1 MMQEKMSAL
10 EPSDAMVSASRL
22 HITLDK
28 RLRLNGHYDSLTA
41 WRMLS
46 RHVARYPNNLRVHT
60 QRILLA
66 EDSMLRH
73 CLKGALIDLSLS
85 LNGKG
90 EYFSHQLLEM
100 IKDSLSDEDYSYFKK
115 SFGEESKNRKK
126 YQNWV
131 NGSVMANGADD
142 GKLLV
147 TFDRGEQEAFSSKLE
162 EARSCMEY
170 GQLEEA
176 IDILETEMLSHPDD
190 RDIEAELL
198 NLYQY
203 MRDKSRF
210 DNLSNKLKEQNVEFS
225 EAWLAT
231 ATEAKEWI

>member
-1 MMQEKMSAL
+1 MSAL

-46 RHVARYPNNLRVHT
+46 RHVARHPNNLRVHT
-60 QRILLA
+60 QRIFLA

-73 CLKGALIDLSLS
+73 CLKGALVDLSLS

-100 IKDSLSDEDYSYFKK
+100 IKDSLSDDDYSYFKK
-115 SFGEESKNRKK
+115 SFSEECKNLQK

-131 NGSVMANGADD
+131 NGSVMANGADN
-142 GKLLV
+142 GRPLV
-147 TFDRGEQEAFSSKLE
+147 SFDRGEQGTFASKLE

-170 GQLEEA
+170 GQLDEA
-176 IDILETEMLSHPDD
+176 IDILEAEMLSQPDD
-190 RDIEAELL
+190 AEVEAELL

-203 MRDKSRF
+203 MRDKTRF
-210 DNLSNKLKEQNVEFS
+210 DNLSSKLKEQNVEFS
-225 EAWLAT
+225 EAWLKT
-231 ATEAKEWI
+231 AAEAEEWI